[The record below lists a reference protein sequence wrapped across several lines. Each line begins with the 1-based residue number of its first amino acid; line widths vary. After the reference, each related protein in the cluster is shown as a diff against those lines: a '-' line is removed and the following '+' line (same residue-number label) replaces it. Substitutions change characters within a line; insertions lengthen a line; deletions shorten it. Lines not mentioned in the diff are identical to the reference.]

1 MRRLSVLLV
10 LCSWLAMPSANAQ
23 SPILIG
29 DISSMSGPLAIAG
42 VPGRQGTILAV
53 EEINKAGGVLGR
65 QIKLVTRDDKTQPEE
80 AGKLFS
86 ELAAQK
92 VLAVIGST
100 GSGTSKAMNARAREL
115 KLPFFTIVGYS
126 RFLTEEAGHRY
137 FFRLITNDRVL
148 GHGMAEAMSKQPAK
162 TYCTI
167 GLDYAYGRDI
177 TKVFMEHLK
186 KLKPSAKLMSGC
198 EFWVSF
204 GTTDFTPILTA
215 MLSRRPDA
223 VMFGG
228 LVAASAPA
236 FVKQGKAFGLF
247 KRSVGVHPSIGMP
260 VNNAG
265 FTRAEDIPP
274 GIYTGSDYLYPPLD
288 NPANNAFFKAY
299 KARWNQV
306 PFEESLNAYTTIRF
320 MVKAIEKAGK
330 VDREAMIDAA
340 EGLSIDHPLLGTL
353 TVREFDHQST
363 AGWWFGY
370 LNWDPTN
377 NRAGMRDAKFVE
389 GEPYLPTKAEIEKL
403 RSK

>member
-53 EEINKAGGVLGR
+53 EQINKAGGVLGH
-65 QIKLVTRDDKTQPEE
+65 QIRLVTRDDKTQPEE

-86 ELAAQK
+86 ELAAQN

-167 GLDYAYGRDI
+167 GLDCPRTAA
-177 TKVFMEHLK
+177 FS
-186 KLKPSAKLMSGC
+186 PSSPCARTS
-198 EFWVSF
+198 
-204 GTTDFTPILTA
+204 T
-215 MLSRRPDA
+215 RR
-223 VMFGG
+223 
-228 LVAASAPA
+228 
-236 FVKQGKAFGLF
+236 
-247 KRSVGVHPSIGMP
+247 
-260 VNNAG
+260 
-265 FTRAEDIPP
+265 
-274 GIYTGSDYLYPPLD
+274 
-288 NPANNAFFKAY
+288 
-299 KARWNQV
+299 
-306 PFEESLNAYTTIRF
+306 
-320 MVKAIEKAGK
+320 
-330 VDREAMIDAA
+330 
-340 EGLSIDHPLLGTL
+340 
-353 TVREFDHQST
+353 
-363 AGWWFGY
+363 
-370 LNWDPTN
+370 
-377 NRAGMRDAKFVE
+377 
-389 GEPYLPTKAEIEKL
+389 
-403 RSK
+403 